1 MSKTGGISSVGRA
14 LAWHARG
21 QRFESAMLHFVFI
34 TGLHQNGVMSQRH
47 LPSSRRQLRRFFY
60 PYTSENFMAI
70 EGQELAIA
78 CARAAEQIQA
88 EDIRVIDLRGVS
100 SLTDFMVVCSG
111 TSLPHI
117 KAVMRDVEKEIVE
130 NHQVHAVHAEGNADS
145 RWVVLDY
152 IDVMVHIMHNDL
164 RELYGLEDLWAKG
177 IELEWAD

>member
-1 MSKTGGISSVGRA
+1 MTVESPPIRA
-14 LAWHARG
+14 
-21 QRFESAMLHFVFI
+21 VFLSPYI
-34 TGLHQNGVMSQRH
+34 I
-47 LPSSRRQLRRFFY
+47 PSY
-60 PYTSENFMAI
+60 NFMAI

-88 EDIRVIDLRGVS
+88 EDIRVIGLKGVS

-117 KAVMRDVEKEIVE
+117 KAVMRDVEKEMIGS
-130 NHQVHAVHAEGNADS
+130 HKVHAVNAEGDADS

-164 RELYGLEDLWAKG
+164 RELYALEDLWANG
-177 IELEWAD
+177 SEVEWAE